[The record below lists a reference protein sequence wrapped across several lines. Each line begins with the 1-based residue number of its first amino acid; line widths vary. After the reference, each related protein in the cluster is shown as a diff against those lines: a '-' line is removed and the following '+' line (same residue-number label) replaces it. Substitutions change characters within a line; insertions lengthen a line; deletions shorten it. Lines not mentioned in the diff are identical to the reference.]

1 VVFYY
6 AKDWTGQ
13 PDTATG
19 IGSEWSTVGG
29 SSSGLRQLGGVV
41 AMRDDGTTLTRLAT
55 PATTGNEAYV
65 EVKIT
70 GFGSTHEIY
79 LGLATTSSGTDLA
92 SAAVFMRAT
101 GGRFRLYTKTAAST
115 SLTPIGPSAGN
126 ITRAL
131 AVGDVLRLSAHAGA
145 LTMSVNG
152 VVIYSFATTTDYS
165 TFVYPA
171 LRFKGDAATTF
182 SAVKTADYGVEAPPG
197 PPVGEVGVITGLPA
211 FQKVGGVLQKLSYRG
226 KWGGASIIAQQM
238 KYVGPFA
245 GPPKPLER
253 PLSMGPDPQMTDP
266 PALPAG
272 FVPDRTVQV
281 YTAADLTAALA
292 NALPGDL
299 IWMNDGLYT
308 DVKLNLTDKVG
319 TAAKPIV
326 IWGKRAVDIRLG
338 TSETDFGSG
347 YVGWLMRCKYIW
359 IGGITMRN
367 GPKGLVL
374 DESNFCWVKGIHLWN
389 VEQEALHF
397 RNFSSDNV
405 AEDNTIHKTGLKS
418 PGFGEAMYN
427 GTANS
432 NWSASTATRPG
443 QPDACDRNVFRRNK
457 VYDFTGEGLDI
468 KEGTTGTLCEFNWF
482 DGSSLNDD
490 NSADTW
496 VDVKGN
502 DAVIQYNFG
511 QTTYNGA
518 FTVYNPVA
526 DSGMRATFRGNI
538 GNTVKRDGTP
548 TPDPAILV
556 KTPNSGTVVYDD
568 NRFQGS
574 PSLTN
579 IAVTAA

>member
-1 VVFYY
+1 MAFFY

-13 PDTATG
+13 PDTTSG
-19 IGSEWSTVGG
+19 IGSEWSSVGG

-41 AMRDDGTTLTRLAT
+41 AMRDDGTTLNRLST

-65 EVKIT
+65 ELKIT

-79 LGLATTSSGTDLA
+79 VGLANAGTGTDLA
-92 SAAVFMRAT
+92 TAGVYMRAT
-101 GGRFRLYTKTAAST
+101 GGRMRLYAKSANST
-115 SLTPIGPSAGN
+115 SLVAIGPTAGN
-126 ITRAL
+126 LTRAL
-131 AVGDVLRLSAHAGA
+131 VVGDVLRLTVHAGA
-145 LTMSVNG
+145 LSMSVNG
-152 VVIYSFATTTDYS
+152 TVVYTFATTVDYS
-165 TFVYPA
+165 TFIYPA
-171 LRFKGDAATTF
+171 FRFKGDAATTF
-182 SAVKTADYGVEAPPG
+182 NLVKTGDYGVESPPAPPAG
-197 PPVGEVGVITGLPA
+197 VGVIEGAPA
-211 FQKVGGVLQKLSYRG
+211 YTRSGQKVSYLGR
-226 KWGGASIIAQQM
+226 WGGSSIVTQKM
-238 KYVGPFA
+238 KYLGTFA
-245 GPPKPLER
+245 GPPKPYDR

-266 PALPAG
+266 PALPSG

-281 YTAADLTAALA
+281 YTAAQLTAALA
-292 NALPGDL
+292 DARAGDL

-347 YVGWLMRCKYIW
+347 YVGWLQRCKYIW

-405 AEDNTIHKTGLKS
+405 AEDNTIHTTGLKS
-418 PGFGEAMYN
+418 PGFGEAMYC

-432 NWSASTATRPG
+432 NWSATTATRPG
-443 QPDACDRNVFRRNK
+443 QPDQCDRNVFRRNHCFE
-457 VYDFTGEGLDI
+457 FTGEGLDI

-482 DGSSLNDD
+482 DGSWLNDD

-518 FTVYNPVA
+518 YTVYNPIA

-538 GNTVKRDGTP
+538 GNAYKKDGSA
-548 TPDPAILV
+548 TPDTAILV
-556 KTPNSGTVVYDD
+556 KTPNSGCVVTSD
-568 NRFQGS
+568 NAFRGS

-579 IAVTAA
+579 IAVTQV